1 MSVLVFLEFNN
12 NELKETSKQ
21 ALTYANDINEN
32 VYAISE
38 LKISNDVVESLG
50 KFGVSIFL
58 INTVDFKENNILK
71 CIIPTIE
78 EFKINCII
86 FPKTNSFS
94 YLSSILSTKL
104 NFPLINNVNSVA
116 RFENKICLKSTIFSG
131 KAEADIEID
140 SNSCILVLNKNIIN
154 STFYKKSVIIKNL
167 INKSDNSLSNN
178 VVSLKKEKL
187 EGDILLNDAD
197 IVVSAGR
204 GLKGPE
210 NWKMIEKLAKI
221 LNAGTACSKPVSD
234 AGWRPHHEHVG
245 QTGLK
250 ISPNI
255 YIAVGISGAIQHLAG
270 VNSSKIIVVINN
282 DPEAPFFKHADY
294 GIIGDA
300 FDVIPKFID
309 ALK

>member
-1 MSVLVFLEFNN
+1 MSVLVFLEFND
-12 NELKETSKQ
+12 NELKVTSKQ
-21 ALTYANDINEN
+21 ALTYANGINKN
-32 VYAISE
+32 VYAISQS
-38 LKISNDVVESLG
+38 KISNDVMESLG

-58 INTVDFKENNILK
+58 INTVDFQENNILK

-131 KAEADIEID
+131 KAEVDIEID
-140 SNSCILVLNKNIIN
+140 SNSCILVLNKNIISSVSYN
-154 STFYKKSVIIKNL
+154 KSVEIKNL
-167 INKSDNSLSNN
+167 INKNDNSLSNN
-178 VVSLKKEKL
+178 VVSLRKEKL
-187 EGDILLNDAD
+187 EGDILLSDAD

>member
-94 YLSSILSTKL
+94 SLSSILSTKL

-154 STFYKKSVIIKNL
+154 SASYKKSVIIKNL
-167 INKSDNSLSNN
+167 INKNDNSLSNN

>member
-21 ALTYANDINEN
+21 ALTYANGINEN

-38 LKISNDVVESLG
+38 SKISNDVVESLG

-86 FPKTNSFS
+86 FPKTNLFS

-154 STFYKKSVIIKNL
+154 SVSYKKSVTIKNL
-167 INKSDNSLSNN
+167 INKNDNSLSNN

-300 FDVIPKFID
+300 FDVIPKFIN

>member
-21 ALTYANDINEN
+21 ALTYANGINEN

-58 INTVDFKENNILK
+58 INSVDFKENNILK

-78 EFKINCII
+78 ELKINCII

-167 INKSDNSLSNN
+167 INKNDNSLSNN

>member
-21 ALTYANDINEN
+21 ALTYANRINEN
-32 VYAISE
+32 VYGISE
-38 LKISNDVVESLG
+38 SKIRNDIVESLG
-50 KFGVSIFL
+50 KFGVSISL
-58 INTVDFKENNILK
+58 INSVDFKENNIIK
-71 CIIPTIE
+71 CIIPIIE
-78 EFKINCII
+78 ELKINCII

-104 NFPLINNVNSVA
+104 NFPLINNVNSLA

-154 STFYKKSVIIKNL
+154 SISYKKSVIIKNL

-178 VVSLKKEKL
+178 MVSLKKEKI

-300 FDVIPKFID
+300 FDIIPKFID

>member
-21 ALTYANDINEN
+21 ALTYANAINEN

-38 LKISNDVVESLG
+38 SKISNDVVESSG

-78 EFKINCII
+78 ELKINCII

-167 INKSDNSLSNN
+167 INKNDNSLSNN
-178 VVSLKKEKL
+178 VVSLKKEKI

>member
-21 ALTYANDINEN
+21 ALTYANGINEN

-38 LKISNDVVESLG
+38 SKISNDVVESLG

-58 INTVDFKENNILK
+58 ISTVDFKENNILK

-86 FPKTNSFS
+86 FPKTNLFS

-167 INKSDNSLSNN
+167 INKNDNSLSNN

-300 FDVIPKFID
+300 FDVIPKFIN

>member
-21 ALTYANDINEN
+21 ALTYANGINEN

-38 LKISNDVVESLG
+38 SKISNDIVESLG

-58 INTVDFKENNILK
+58 INSVDFKENNILK

-78 EFKINCII
+78 ELKINCII

-167 INKSDNSLSNN
+167 INKNDNSLSNN

>member
-1 MSVLVFLEFNN
+1 MSVLVFLEFND
-12 NELKETSKQ
+12 NELKVTSKQ
-21 ALTYANDINEN
+21 ALTYANGINKN
-32 VYAISE
+32 VYAISQS
-38 LKISNDVVESLG
+38 KISNDVMASLG

-58 INTVDFKENNILK
+58 INTVDFQENNILK

-131 KAEADIEID
+131 KAEVDIEID

-154 STFYKKSVIIKNL
+154 SVSYNKSVEIKNL
-167 INKSDNSLSNN
+167 INKNDISLSNN
-178 VVSLKKEKL
+178 VVSLRKEKL
-187 EGDILLNDAD
+187 EGGILLSDAD

>member
-21 ALTYANDINEN
+21 ALTYANAINEN
-32 VYAISE
+32 VYGISE
-38 LKISNDVVESLG
+38 SKISNNIVESLG

-58 INTVDFKENNILK
+58 INSVDFKENNILK

-78 EFKINCII
+78 ELKINCII

-154 STFYKKSVIIKNL
+154 SASYKKSVIIKNL
-167 INKSDNSLSNN
+167 INKNDNSLSNN

-282 DPEAPFFKHADY
+282 DSEAPFFKHADY

>member
-21 ALTYANDINEN
+21 ALTYANAINEN

-38 LKISNDVVESLG
+38 SKISNDVVESSG

-78 EFKINCII
+78 ELKINCII

-94 YLSSILSTKL
+94 YVSSILSTKL

-167 INKSDNSLSNN
+167 INKNDNSLSNN
-178 VVSLKKEKL
+178 VVSLKKEKI

-282 DPEAPFFKHADY
+282 DSEAPFFKHADY

>member
-1 MSVLVFLEFNN
+1 
-12 NELKETSKQ
+12 
-21 ALTYANDINEN
+21 
-32 VYAISE
+32 
-38 LKISNDVVESLG
+38 
-50 KFGVSIFL
+50 
-58 INTVDFKENNILK
+58 
-71 CIIPTIE
+71 
-78 EFKINCII
+78 
-86 FPKTNSFS
+86 
-94 YLSSILSTKL
+94 L

-167 INKSDNSLSNN
+167 INKNDNSLSNN
-178 VVSLKKEKL
+178 VVSLKKEKI

-221 LNAGTACSKPVSD
+221 LNAATACSKPVSD

-282 DPEAPFFKHADY
+282 DSEAPFFKHADY

>member
-1 MSVLVFLEFNN
+1 MSVLVFLEFND
-12 NELKETSKQ
+12 NELKVTSKQ
-21 ALTYANDINEN
+21 ALTYANGINKN
-32 VYAISE
+32 VYAISQS
-38 LKISNDVVESLG
+38 KISNDVMESLG

-58 INTVDFKENNILK
+58 INTVDFQENNILK

-131 KAEADIEID
+131 KAEVDIEID

-154 STFYKKSVIIKNL
+154 SVSYNKSVEIKNL
-167 INKSDNSLSNN
+167 INKNDNSLSNN
-178 VVSLKKEKL
+178 VVSLRKEKL
-187 EGDILLNDAD
+187 EGGILLSDAD

>member
-21 ALTYANDINEN
+21 ALTYANAINEN

-38 LKISNDVVESLG
+38 SKISNDVVESSG

-78 EFKINCII
+78 ELKINCII

-94 YLSSILSTKL
+94 YVSSILSTNL

-167 INKSDNSLSNN
+167 INKNDNSLSNN
-178 VVSLKKEKL
+178 VVSLKKEKI

-221 LNAGTACSKPVSD
+221 LNAATACSKPVSD

-282 DPEAPFFKHADY
+282 DSEAPFFKHADY

>member
-1 MSVLVFLEFNN
+1 MSVLVFLEFND
-12 NELKETSKQ
+12 NELKVTSKQ
-21 ALTYANDINEN
+21 ALTYANGINKN
-32 VYAISE
+32 VYAISQS
-38 LKISNDVVESLG
+38 KISNDVMESLG

-58 INTVDFKENNILK
+58 INTVDFQENNILK

-131 KAEADIEID
+131 KAEVDIEID

-154 STFYKKSVIIKNL
+154 SVSYNKSVEIKNL
-167 INKSDNSLSNN
+167 INKNDNSLSNN
-178 VVSLKKEKL
+178 VVSLRKEKL
-187 EGDILLNDAD
+187 EGDILLSDAD

-282 DPEAPFFKHADY
+282 DSEAPFFKHADY

>member
-1 MSVLVFLEFNN
+1 MSVLVFLEFND
-12 NELKETSKQ
+12 NELKVTSKQ
-21 ALTYANDINEN
+21 ALTYANGINKN
-32 VYAISE
+32 VYAISQS
-38 LKISNDVVESLG
+38 KISNDVMESLG

-58 INTVDFKENNILK
+58 INTVDFQENNILK

-86 FPKTNSFS
+86 YPKTNSFS

-104 NFPLINNVNSVA
+104 NFPLINNVNSAA
-116 RFENKICLKSTIFSG
+116 RFENKICLKSAIFSG
-131 KAEADIEID
+131 KAEVDIEID

-154 STFYKKSVIIKNL
+154 SVSYNKSVEIKNL
-167 INKSDNSLSNN
+167 INKNDNSLSNN
-178 VVSLKKEKL
+178 VVSLRKEKL
-187 EGDILLNDAD
+187 EGDILLSDAD

>member
-1 MSVLVFLEFNN
+1 MSVLVFLEFND
-12 NELKETSKQ
+12 NELKVTSKQ
-21 ALTYANDINEN
+21 ALTYANGINKN
-32 VYAISE
+32 VYAISQS
-38 LKISNDVVESLG
+38 KISNDVMESLG

-58 INTVDFKENNILK
+58 INTVDFQENNILK

-131 KAEADIEID
+131 KAEVDIEID

-154 STFYKKSVIIKNL
+154 SVSYNKSVEIKNL
-167 INKSDNSLSNN
+167 INKNDNSLSNN
-178 VVSLKKEKL
+178 VVSLRKEKL
-187 EGDILLNDAD
+187 EGDILLSDAD

-282 DPEAPFFKHADY
+282 DPEAPFFKYADY

>member
-21 ALTYANDINEN
+21 ALTYANGINEN

-38 LKISNDVVESLG
+38 SKISNDVVESLG

-86 FPKTNSFS
+86 FPKTNLFS

-154 STFYKKSVIIKNL
+154 SASYKKSVTIKNL
-167 INKSDNSLSNN
+167 INKNDNSLSNN

-300 FDVIPKFID
+300 FDVIPKFIN

>member
-21 ALTYANDINEN
+21 ALTYANGINEN

-38 LKISNDVVESLG
+38 SKISNDVVESLG

-58 INTVDFKENNILK
+58 ISTVDFKENNILK

-86 FPKTNSFS
+86 FPKTNLFS

-154 STFYKKSVIIKNL
+154 SASYKKSVTIKNL
-167 INKSDNSLSNN
+167 INKNDNSLSNN

-300 FDVIPKFID
+300 FDVIPKFIN

>member
-21 ALTYANDINEN
+21 ALTYANGINEN

-104 NFPLINNVNSVA
+104 NFPLINNVNSVV

-154 STFYKKSVIIKNL
+154 SASYNKSVIIKNL
-167 INKSDNSLSNN
+167 INKNDNSLSNN

-210 NWKMIEKLAKI
+210 NWKMIEKLAII

>member
-21 ALTYANDINEN
+21 ALTYANVINEN

-38 LKISNDVVESLG
+38 SKISNDIVESLG

-58 INTVDFKENNILK
+58 INSVDFKENNILK

-78 EFKINCII
+78 ELKINCII

-104 NFPLINNVNSVA
+104 SFPLINNVNSVA

-167 INKSDNSLSNN
+167 INKNDNSLSNN

-309 ALK
+309 ALE

>member
-21 ALTYANDINEN
+21 ALTYANGINKN
-32 VYAISE
+32 VYAISQS
-38 LKISNDVVESLG
+38 KISNDVMESLG
-50 KFGVSIFL
+50 KFGVSIYL
-58 INTVDFKENNILK
+58 INAVDFKENNILK

-78 EFKINCII
+78 ELKINCII

-154 STFYKKSVIIKNL
+154 SISYKKSVIIKNL
-167 INKSDNSLSNN
+167 INKNDNSLSNN

>member
-1 MSVLVFLEFNN
+1 MSILVFLEFNN

-21 ALTYANDINEN
+21 ALTYANGINEN

-38 LKISNDVVESLG
+38 SKISNDVVESLG

-167 INKSDNSLSNN
+167 INKNDNSLSNN

-300 FDVIPKFID
+300 FDVIPKFIN

>member
-21 ALTYANDINEN
+21 ALTYANVINEN

-38 LKISNDVVESLG
+38 SKISNDVVESLG

-78 EFKINCII
+78 ELKINCII

-104 NFPLINNVNSVA
+104 SFPLINNVNSVA

-131 KAEADIEID
+131 KAEVDIEID

-167 INKSDNSLSNN
+167 INKNDNSLSNN

>member
-21 ALTYANDINEN
+21 ALTYANVINEN

-38 LKISNDVVESLG
+38 SKISNDVVESLG

-78 EFKINCII
+78 ELKINCII

-104 NFPLINNVNSVA
+104 SFPLINNVNSVA

-154 STFYKKSVIIKNL
+154 SASYKKSVTIKNL
-167 INKSDNSLSNN
+167 INKNDNSLSNN

-300 FDVIPKFID
+300 FDVIPKFIN

>member
-21 ALTYANDINEN
+21 ALTYANGINEN

-86 FPKTNSFS
+86 FPKTNLFS

-154 STFYKKSVIIKNL
+154 SASYKKSVTIKNL
-167 INKSDNSLSNN
+167 INKNDNSLSNN

-300 FDVIPKFID
+300 FDVIPKFIN

>member
-21 ALTYANDINEN
+21 ALTYANAINEN

-38 LKISNDVVESLG
+38 SKISNDVVESSG

-78 EFKINCII
+78 ELKINCII

-94 YLSSILSTKL
+94 YVSSILSTKL

-178 VVSLKKEKL
+178 VVSLKKEKI

-282 DPEAPFFKHADY
+282 DSEAPFFKHADY

>member
-21 ALTYANDINEN
+21 ALTYANGINEN

-38 LKISNDVVESLG
+38 SKISNDVVESLG

-86 FPKTNSFS
+86 FPKTNLFS

-154 STFYKKSVIIKNL
+154 SISYKKSVTIKNL
-167 INKSDNSLSNN
+167 INKNDNPLSNN

-204 GLKGPE
+204 GLKGPK

-234 AGWRPHHEHVG
+234 AGWRPHYEHVG

-300 FDVIPKFID
+300 FDVIPKFIN

>member
-21 ALTYANDINEN
+21 ALTYANGINEN

-38 LKISNDVVESLG
+38 SKISNDVVESLG

-58 INTVDFKENNILK
+58 ISTVDFKENNILK

-86 FPKTNSFS
+86 FPKTNLFS

-154 STFYKKSVIIKNL
+154 SASYKKSVTIKNL
-167 INKSDNSLSNN
+167 INKNDNSLSNN

-282 DPEAPFFKHADY
+282 DSEAPFFKHADY

>member
-21 ALTYANDINEN
+21 ALTYANGINKN

-38 LKISNDVVESLG
+38 SKISNDVVESLG

-58 INTVDFKENNILK
+58 ISTVDFKENNILK

-154 STFYKKSVIIKNL
+154 SASYKKSVTIKNL
-167 INKSDNSLSNN
+167 INKNDNSLSNN

-282 DPEAPFFKHADY
+282 DSEAPFFKHADY

>member
-21 ALTYANDINEN
+21 ALTYANGINKN

-38 LKISNDVVESLG
+38 SKISNVVVESLG
-50 KFGVSIFL
+50 KFGVSIYL
-58 INTVDFKENNILK
+58 INAVDFKENNILK

-86 FPKTNSFS
+86 FPKTNLFS

-154 STFYKKSVIIKNL
+154 SISYKKSVIIKNL
-167 INKSDNSLSNN
+167 INKNDNSLSNN

-282 DPEAPFFKHADY
+282 DSEAPFFKHADY

>member
-1 MSVLVFLEFNN
+1 MSVLVFLEFND
-12 NELKETSKQ
+12 NELKITSKQ
-21 ALTYANDINEN
+21 ALTYANGINKN
-32 VYAISE
+32 VYAISQS
-38 LKISNDVVESLG
+38 KISNDVMESLG

-58 INTVDFKENNILK
+58 INTVDFQENNILK

-131 KAEADIEID
+131 KAEVDIEID

-154 STFYKKSVIIKNL
+154 SVSYKKSVEIKNL
-167 INKSDNSLSNN
+167 INKNDNSLSNN
-178 VVSLKKEKL
+178 VVSLRKEKL
-187 EGDILLNDAD
+187 EGDILLSDAD

>member
-1 MSVLVFLEFNN
+1 MSILVFLEFNN

-21 ALTYANDINEN
+21 ALTYANGINKN
-32 VYAISE
+32 VYGISE
-38 LKISNDVVESLG
+38 SKIRNDIVESLG
-50 KFGVSIFL
+50 TFGVSIFL
-58 INTVDFKENNILK
+58 INTVDFKENNIIK
-71 CIIPTIE
+71 CIIPIIE

-104 NFPLINNVNSVA
+104 NFPLINNVNSLA

-131 KAEADIEID
+131 KAEVDIEID

-154 STFYKKSVIIKNL
+154 SISYKKSVIIKNL

-178 VVSLKKEKL
+178 IVSLKKEKL

-210 NWKMIEKLAKI
+210 NWKMIERNMKL
-221 LNAGTACSKPVSD
+221 VS
-234 AGWRPHHEHVG
+234 AQKAEGKMIE
-245 QTGLK
+245 
-250 ISPNI
+250 
-255 YIAVGISGAIQHLAG
+255 GAR
-270 VNSSKIIVVINN
+270 
-282 DPEAPFFKHADY
+282 
-294 GIIGDA
+294 
-300 FDVIPKFID
+300 
-309 ALK
+309 ALRNPARFSARGF

>member
-1 MSVLVFLEFNN
+1 MSILVFLEFNN

-21 ALTYANDINEN
+21 ALTYANGINEN

-86 FPKTNSFS
+86 FPKTNLFS

-154 STFYKKSVIIKNL
+154 SVSYKKSVTIKNL
-167 INKSDNSLSNN
+167 INKNDNSLSNN

-187 EGDILLNDAD
+187 EGDILLHDAD

-300 FDVIPKFID
+300 FDVIPKFIN

>member
-21 ALTYANDINEN
+21 ALTYANGINEN

-104 NFPLINNVNSVA
+104 NFPLINNVNSVV

-154 STFYKKSVIIKNL
+154 SASYNKSVIIKNL
-167 INKSDNSLSNN
+167 INKNDNSLSNN

>member
-21 ALTYANDINEN
+21 ALTYANVINEN

-38 LKISNDVVESLG
+38 SKISNDVVESLG

-78 EFKINCII
+78 ELKINCII

-104 NFPLINNVNSVA
+104 SFPLINNVNSVA

-140 SNSCILVLNKNIIN
+140 SNFCILVLNKNIIN

-167 INKSDNSLSNN
+167 INKNDNSLSNN

-204 GLKGPE
+204 GLKGPK

-300 FDVIPKFID
+300 FDVIPKFIN

>member
-21 ALTYANDINEN
+21 ALTYANGINEN

-94 YLSSILSTKL
+94 SLSSILSTKL

-154 STFYKKSVIIKNL
+154 STSYKKSVIIKNL
-167 INKSDNSLSNN
+167 INKNDNSLSNN

>member
-21 ALTYANDINEN
+21 ALTYANGINEN

-38 LKISNDVVESLG
+38 SKISNDVVESLG

-58 INTVDFKENNILK
+58 ISTVDFKENNILK

-86 FPKTNSFS
+86 FPKTNLFS

-154 STFYKKSVIIKNL
+154 SAFYKKSVTIKNL
-167 INKSDNSLSNN
+167 INKNDNSLSNN

-282 DPEAPFFKHADY
+282 DSEAPFFKHADY

-300 FDVIPKFID
+300 FDVIPKFIN